1 MRKHGTIATLTLAAA
16 MMVLPAMALTPQ
28 PNPAPAASPS
38 PIPQERGQAGSNMN
52 MVQIERHLNNVINQL
67 SHDQRDYGG
76 HKAAAMRLLQ
86 QAQQQ
91 LNQAEKYAAA
101 HGY

>member
-1 MRKHGTIATLTLAAA
+1 MRKHGKLATLTLAAA
-16 MMVLPAMALTPQ
+16 MMSVPALATNPQ
-28 PNPAPAASPS
+28 PNPAPAPL
-38 PIPQERGQAGSNMN
+38 PQERSQGHSNQN
-52 MVQIERHLNNVINQL
+52 IAQVEQHLNNLINQL

-86 QAQQQ
+86 QAQEQ